1 MRYKHRP
8 REDQPGEHVFEVSST
23 AGKAEQGGGKK
34 LTPDDIWA
42 SEVPLELLSCTGNI
56 SSLLFPLE
64 RVGFLSFVS
73 IEVMTNPPTM
83 KAEEKLCC
91 NTFSRGLNCASTSDR
106 TVAWLELE
114 LALLCGGAHGTC
126 HRWSGGV
133 SLWVTHEGAQRG
145 IIWLIESSL
154 EFPFLPSY
162 WNVKAY
168 TMQMAYFINTNK
180 SRQQMLQGLRGKEIS
195 VFLQQ

>member
-133 SLWVTHEGAQRG
+133 SLSHTWRSTKGHHLANRVLFG
-145 IIWLIESSL
+145 IPFFAFLLKCKSL
-154 EFPFLPSY
+154 H
-162 WNVKAY
+162 NAD
-168 TMQMAYFINTNK
+168 
-180 SRQQMLQGLRGKEIS
+180 G
-195 VFLQQ
+195 VFH